1 MQASLQGKDNVIRQ
15 LKKQLSRLQVTCS
28 DTDRTFKVQTTY
40 SQITK
45 LTEQVTDLQE
55 QNDMFRAENHKIKQH
70 YKELYDSIK
79 ITRAKHIEQVTN
91 LTTENVN
98 LKASVRVNSFPNA
111 SGSQPK
117 SNTKTN
123 RILPAKG
130 VNKLTVEDQPKTNK
144 SHLITSNHVD
154 FSCRIKRAVVHIVFW
169 YLDSGYSKHMTRDR
183 LRLMNFVKKFIGT
196 VRFGNDHFGVVMG
209 YGDYVIGDCVI
220 FRVYYV
226 EGLGHNLFS
235 IWQFYD
241 SDLEVAFRKHSC
253 YVRDT
258 NDVELIKGSR
268 WSNLYTISVK
278 DMMKSSLICLLS
290 KASKNKSWLWHRRL
304 NHLNFACQLGKS
316 KKHTHKPKTE
326 NSNLEVL
333 HTLYM
338 DLCGPMR
345 VQTINE
351 KKYILVIVDDYS
363 QFTWVIFLR
372 SKDKTPE
379 VIIKFIQQIQVGLNK
394 TVRYVRTDNGIGFVN
409 HTLTEYYERIGIFHQ
424 KTVPITP
431 QQNGFVERRNRTL
444 VEAAQTLLIFYKAL
458 MFLWAKAVATALKI
472 LEIFNQQLILEYL
485 LAMHQAGRGPAPNLL
500 TPGQI
505 SSDLVPNPVPATP
518 YTPPTNKEL
527 EILFQPMFDEYL
539 EPPRIERPVLLAQ
552 AVQAPVNLA
561 GTPSSTTID
570 KDAPSLSISPSSSAL
585 QSYSSHQGVAAEPNY
600 MEDHTIAPVEHNPF
614 VNIFVPEP
622 HYEASSSGD
631 ISLIES
637 PYVSQTLH
645 HLNKWSKDHPLD
657 NVIGNPSRP
666 EGIDFEESF
675 APVACIKA
683 IFIFIAN
690 AASKNMTIYQM
701 NVKTAFLNGELK
713 EEVYVSQP
721 EGFVYPDHPTHVY
734 RVKKALYGLKQA
746 LGHGL
751 PVSQSP
757 GGIFINQSKF
767 SLKILKNFAMDS
779 CDSVDTPMM
788 DRLKLD
794 EDLLGIPE
802 PLIEAFGIRK
812 TPPWHCDHASCQDTQ
827 RSTSESAQ
835 FLNDKLV
842 SWSSKKQKSTAI
854 STTEAEYIARCQLDE
869 QWFVLTKDTLREAL
883 QITLV
888 NNNQAFVAP
897 PSSDAL
903 INFVNELGYPNL
915 VRNVSNIWEEFT
927 QSIHTFL
934 EDKRNLSWHTTG
946 KKKATLIVIPSIRFT
961 KLIIH
966 HLQRRHKFH
975 PRPDSPLYLPNE
987 EPVLGYL
994 KFSAKGTKRE
1004 VFRMPIPGSDSD
1016 SPALKPT
1023 KPARKPKSTA
1033 PKAPP
1038 RPSVLTP
1045 VTSVQPAPTS
1055 ALVKPKE
1062 KKRKQATETSNK
1074 PPKAKKSK
1082 YGFIGKKHTLKSV
1095 AASVAKDVPAMEPQ
1109 VATKDANLKKA
1120 LEESMKSIYDVPRG
1134 LLPLVV
1140 IREPESEKYQPLL
1153 EVPGKG
1159 KAKLTEEQVAHDLL
1173 SLQKP
1178 KKKSLVDQYIFKRRT
1193 STPTESSGH
1202 DEPSYTELRQSES
1215 KESEKVMP
1223 GADEGGQGE
1232 GQVGPDLGAQ
1242 AEGQMGSD
1250 AGAHDEGQ
1258 AGSNP
1263 DEISE
1268 GQARSDPCNAGANV
1282 QSLLSPLIQAGSD
1295 HKHMDLDVV
1304 DVSPQPSTEQLDER
1318 FTATAYPK
1326 VQENLK
1332 LTVEEQVLLEDH
1344 ASSLGTLSS
1353 LQHLSKDISFGD
1365 LFFSDKPSK
1374 ADNDKAAAE
1383 TEVESMVSVTIQ

>member
-1 MQASLQGKDNVIRQ
+1 MNDPECVTRKVKIAPHDYTKENFLATFTPQKQLTPEQIFWSNDLIKLKSEALKERTKALTKEIKEMKDAFEELEAEVAQYAVNRKHDAIERKTLLIANDNLIAECLSKEVFSVATNSELNVARFTEMHVANTTVEARCLALEAELANLHDKSHHDNQKELINHFSKLKVNHLNLQLKYQNLKDSLGNNLPTPDKDNPDFDSIFVIGKMQASLQGKDNVIFQ
-15 LKKQLSRLQVTCS
+15 LKKQLSRLQVTRS
-28 DTDRTFKVQTTY
+28 DTDRTLKVQTTD

-45 LTEQVTDLQE
+45 LTEQVTNLQE

-79 ITRAKHIEQVTN
+79 ITRAKHIEQVI
-91 LTTENVN
+91 
-98 LKASVRVNSFPNA
+98 
-111 SGSQPK
+111 Q
-117 SNTKTN
+117 
-123 RILPAKG
+123 I
-130 VNKLTVEDQPKTNK
+130 
-144 SHLITSNHVD
+144 I
-154 FSCRIKRAVVHIVFW
+154 FW
-169 YLDSGYSKHMTRDR
+169 YLDSGYLKHMTRDR
-183 LRLMNFVKKFIGT
+183 SRLMNFVKKFIGT

-235 IWQFYD
+235 IGQFCD

-258 NDVELIKGSR
+258 DGVELIKGSR
-268 WSNLYTISVK
+268 RSNLYTIFVK

-290 KASKNKSWLWHRRL
+290 KASKNKSWLWHQCL
-304 NHLNFACQLGKS
+304 NHLNF
-316 KKHTHKPKTE
+316 
-326 NSNLEVL
+326 
-333 HTLYM
+333 
-338 DLCGPMR
+338 D
-345 VQTINE
+345 TINDLAR
-351 KKYILVIVDDYS
+351 KDLVRG
-363 QFTWVIFLR
+363 LP
-372 SKDKTPE
+372 SKDLENLQPTA
-379 VIIKFIQQIQVGLNK
+379 
-394 TVRYVRTDNGIGFVN
+394 D
-409 HTLTEYYERIGIFHQ
+409 IGIFVGYAPSR
-424 KTVPITP
+424 KGYRIYNKRT
-431 QQNGFVERRNRTL
+431 RRIMET
-444 VEAAQTLLIFYKAL
+444 I
-458 MFLWAKAVATALKI
+458 
-472 LEIFNQQLILEYL
+472 
-485 LAMHQAGRGPAPNLL
+485 H
-500 TPGQI
+500 I

-527 EILFQPMFDEYL
+527 DILFQPMFDEYL

-552 AVQAPVNLA
+552 AVQAPVNSA

-570 KDAPSLSISPSSSAL
+570 KDAPSLIWELVPQPDCVMIIAL
-585 QSYSSHQGVAAEPNY
+585 KWIYKVKLDEYGDVLKNKAQL
-600 MEDHTIAPVEHNPF
+600 VEKGYRQ
-614 VNIFVPEP
+614 E
-622 HYEASSSGD
+622 
-631 ISLIES
+631 
-637 PYVSQTLH
+637 
-645 HLNKWSKDHPLD
+645 
-657 NVIGNPSRP
+657 
-666 EGIDFEESF
+666 EGIDFKESF
-675 APVACIKA
+675 APVACIEA
-683 IFIFIAN
+683 ICIFIAN
-690 AASKNMTIYQM
+690 AASKNITIYQM
-701 NVKTAFLNGELK
+701 NVKTTFLNDELK

-721 EGFVYPDHPTHVY
+721 EGFVYPDHPRHVY

-746 LGHGL
+746 PRAWYDTLSRFFLDNNFSKGAVDPTLFTRKTSKHIL
-751 PVSQSP
+751 LVQIYVDDI
-757 GGIFINQSKF
+757 IFALTDPKACDMFSNEISSKF
-767 SLKILKNFAMDS
+767 QMS
-779 CDSVDTPMM
+779 MM
-788 DRLKLD
+788 GQMSFF
-794 EDLLGIPE
+794 LG
-802 PLIEAFGIRK
+802 
-812 TPPWHCDHASCQDTQ
+812 CQDTR

-842 SWSSKKQKSTAI
+842 SWSSKKQKSNAI

-897 PSSDAL
+897 PSSDVL
-903 INFVNELGYPNL
+903 INFVNELGYPKL
-915 VRNVSNIWEEFT
+915 VRNVSNGVVIRAHIDYAEKIWEEFT

-934 EDKRNLSWHTTG
+934 EDKWNLSWHTIG
-946 KKKATLIVIPSIRFT
+946 KKKATLIVILSIQFT

-1004 VFRMPIPGSDSD
+1004 VFGMPIPGSDLD
-1016 SPALKPT
+1016 SPAPKPT
-1023 KPARKPKSTA
+1023 KPARKPKSMA

-1055 ALVKPKE
+1055 APVKPKE
-1062 KKRKQATETSNK
+1062 KKHKQATETSDK

-1109 VATKDANLKKA
+1109 VAAEDANLKKA

-1159 KAKLTEEQVAHDLL
+1159 KAKVTEEQVSHDLL

-1178 KKKSLVDQYIFKRRT
+1178 KRKSLVDQYIFQRRT

-1202 DEPSYTELRQSES
+1202 DEPSYAELRQSES
-1215 KESEKVMP
+1215 KESKKVMP

-1242 AEGQMGSD
+1242 AECQTGSE

-1258 AGSNP
+1258 AGSNL
-1263 DEISE
+1263 DEISK
-1268 GQARSDPCNAGANV
+1268 GQARSDPCNAEADV
-1282 QSLLSPLIQAGSD
+1282 QSLLSPLIQARSD
-1295 HKHMDLDVV
+1295 RKHMDLDVA

-1318 FTATAYPK
+1318 FTVTAYSK

-1332 LTVEEQVLLEDH
+1332 LIVKEQVLLEDP

-1353 LQHLSKDISFGD
+1353 LQHLSKDISFED

-1383 TEVESMVSVTIQ
+1383 TKVESMVSVTIQ